1 VALGAEEAGI
11 QLPDVTGFG
20 AIGGRGVTGMVD
32 GIEVV
37 VGTPKLLADRGFVVP
52 DVLADRMAEI
62 ESEGATAFLGGWGGE
77 AKGMVAVADRPR
89 DSAAAAIAA
98 LVELSLGTAMIT
110 GDNQRTAEA
119 VAARLGITRVQAEVM
134 PEEKAA
140 AVDRLRAADSVV
152 AFVGDGINDAPAL
165 AAADVG
171 VAIGTGTDVA
181 IETADVVLMAGDPA
195 LAVTAIRLARRTL
208 AVIRQN
214 LFWAFGY
221 NVAAIPLAAVGL
233 LDPMIAAAAMALSS
247 VSVVT
252 NSLRLRRF
260 DR

>member
-1 VALGAEEAGI
+1 
-11 QLPDVTGFG
+11 
-20 AIGGRGVTGMVD
+20 M
-32 GIEVV
+32 
-37 VGTPKLLADRGFVVP
+37 
-52 DVLADRMAEI
+52 
-62 ESEGATAFLGGWGGE
+62 
-77 AKGMVAVADRPR
+77 PR

-98 LVELSLGTAMIT
+98 LGELGLGSAMIT

-119 VAARLGITRVQAEVM
+119 VAARLGITRVEAEVM
-134 PEEKAA
+134 PEEKRRQSTGYQAPKGC
-140 AVDRLRAADSVV
+140 RLRRRRDQRRTRPGRRRCRRCDRHGDRRGHRNSRCGAD
-152 AFVGDGINDAPAL
+152 GRRPRPGGHRHP
-165 AAADVG
+165 
-171 VAIGTGTDVA
+171 IGA
-181 IETADVVLMAGDPA
+181 
-195 LAVTAIRLARRTL
+195 RTL

-233 LDPMIAAAAMALSS
+233 LDPMIAAVAMALSS